1 MRSARVLVFAMLG
14 SLGLAACGSGTGP
27 QGATPTV
34 ASVTP
39 VTGTVGTELTVRG
52 TNFRSGVDVK
62 LDSLTAT
69 GVSLNGDTVI
79 YASVPAGVMADS
91 SYTVLVRN
99 SDGTQVTLAG
109 TFRAVAPV
117 LQFVNSATKPSGNTN
132 STVIIEGDAFGD
144 AQGPGQVLFSNGS
157 GGTVAATIASDSDL
171 TNTFIVT
178 TVPSSAA
185 TGPIFVT
192 TGTGTSDSLTFTI
205 TQNATFSP
213 SAIAWDSTTGLP
225 IAVSGH
231 DALFVPIDN
240 ASSQTVQYVFVTGG
254 AADDSVPR
262 SDVNVG
268 TIQSDGSLGAWTAL
282 TDLPAGRAF
291 HRSAAATPFNSKVKG
306 AGYLYVLGGIE
317 TKGGDPVTTIYRA
330 TLADDGTI
338 GAWTAVGDLPQ
349 ALHSFG
355 AVLFRSAIYIA
366 GGATAGNAPV
376 ATVYRATID
385 TLGNLSPWDSLT
397 SLPAARAYHGFD
409 IFGGYLYV
417 AGGETGTVDPND
429 GTYTSNGTKLAE
441 VLYSKINLRTG
452 AIGAWTVNGSAM
464 QKARSKHASLVAGG
478 SLFESSGLYAAAGTG
493 SSEDVYAVI
502 NSDGSV
508 GSFNGATGSNT
519 LLSVGGANLF
529 NQAAVV
535 YQDATGVAH
544 VMILGGDNVNTP
556 GAKQAKVL
564 FY

>member
-1 MRSARVLVFAMLG
+1 
-14 SLGLAACGSGTGP
+14 
-27 QGATPTV
+27 
-34 ASVTP
+34 
-39 VTGTVGTELTVRG
+39 
-52 TNFRSGVDVK
+52 
-62 LDSLTAT
+62 
-69 GVSLNGDTVI
+69 
-79 YASVPAGVMADS
+79 
-91 SYTVLVRN
+91 
-99 SDGTQVTLAG
+99 
-109 TFRAVAPV
+109 
-117 LQFVNSATKPSGNTN
+117 
-132 STVIIEGDAFGD
+132 
-144 AQGPGQVLFSNGS
+144 
-157 GGTVAATIASDSDL
+157 
-171 TNTFIVT
+171 
-178 TVPSSAA
+178 
-185 TGPIFVT
+185 
-192 TGTGTSDSLTFTI
+192 
-205 TQNATFSP
+205 
-213 SAIAWDSTTGLP
+213 
-225 IAVSGH
+225 
-231 DALFVPIDN
+231 
-240 ASSQTVQYVFVTGG
+240 
-254 AADDSVPR
+254 
-262 SDVNVG
+262 
-268 TIQSDGSLGAWTAL
+268 
-282 TDLPAGRAF
+282 
-291 HRSAAATPFNSKVKG
+291 
-306 AGYLYVLGGIE
+306 VLGGIE